1 MSARDLSL
9 PSYRSSSNPVIDAWL
24 DLKEGLTRHTL
35 WINLGLQEVKQLYRG
50 SLLGAAWIVVSFLV
64 FGAGLI
70 WFFGALSSSE
80 AAWFAA
86 YLLLGLWVYQFI
98 ATAITGAC
106 TVFIAAEGWLSSQ
119 RLPMSL
125 FAYKLTFRNV
135 FNLALTGVSV
145 ALALI
150 YIQHPLTWGALW
162 AIPGVIMI
170 IYTSV
175 WVTLLLGIVT
185 ARFRDLQHIVA
196 TIMRFAFLMT
206 PVLWVA
212 DELGNRGR
220 FANINP
226 LTHFIA
232 IVREPLLNG
241 QVVMFHWWLVLA
253 MSAVGTVVT
262 FVVFARFR
270 RDLIFWL

>member
-1 MSARDLSL
+1 VSA
-9 PSYRSSSNPVIDAWL
+9 PYSYRSNSNAVSDAL
-24 DLKEGLTRHTL
+24 FDLKEGLERHSL

-50 SLLGAAWIVVSFLV
+50 SLLGAAWIVVSFLM

-70 WFFGALSSSE
+70 WFFGALSSSD
-80 AAWFAA
+80 ARWFAA
-86 YLLLGLWVYQFI
+86 YLLIGLWVFQYI
-98 ATAITGAC
+98 STAITGAC
-106 TVFIAAEGWLSSQ
+106 TVFIAAEGWLRSQ

-135 FNLALTGVSV
+135 FNLALTGLSV
-145 ALALI
+145 AMALAFLR
-150 YIQHPLTWGALW
+150 HPLTWGALW
-162 AIPGVIMI
+162 AIPALVVIV
-170 IYTSV
+170 YTSV
-175 WVTLLLGIVT
+175 WVSLLLGFLT

-212 DELGNRGR
+212 DELGTRGK

-241 QVVMFHWWLVLA
+241 QVVMFHWWVVLA
-253 MSAVGTVVT
+253 MTVVGSLVT
-262 FVVFARFR
+262 FAVFARFR

>member
-1 MSARDLSL
+1 MSA
-9 PSYRSSSNPVIDAWL
+9 PSFYRSNSNAVSDAL
-24 DLKEGLTRHTL
+24 FDLREGLQRHTL
-35 WINLGLQEVKQLYRG
+35 WVNLGLQEVKQLYRG
-50 SLLGAAWIVVSFLV
+50 SLLGAAWIVVSFLL

-80 AAWFAA
+80 ASWFAT
-86 YLLLGLWVYQFI
+86 YLLIGLWVFQYI
-98 ATAITGAC
+98 SVAITGAC
-106 TVFIAAEGWLSSQ
+106 TVFIAAEGWLRSQ

-125 FAYKLTFRNV
+125 FAYKITFRNV
-135 FNLALTGVSV
+135 FNLALTGV
-145 ALALI
+145 ALAIALVFLR
-150 YIQHPLTWGALW
+150 HELTWGALW
-162 AIPGVIMI
+162 AIPGLLMI

-175 WVTLLLGIVT
+175 WVSLLLGFVT

-212 DELGNRGR
+212 DELGTRGR
-220 FANINP
+220 FANLNP
-226 LTHFIA
+226 LTHYIA

-253 MSAVGTVVT
+253 MTGVGTLVT

>member
-1 MSARDLSL
+1 MSARELSL
-9 PSYRSSSNPVIDAWL
+9 PRYRSNSNPVSDAWF
-24 DLKEGLTRHTL
+24 DLREGLTRHTL

-98 ATAITGAC
+98 ATSITGAC
-106 TVFIAAEGWLSSQ
+106 TVFIAAEGWLRSQ
-119 RLPMSL
+119 RLPISL

-135 FNLALTGVSV
+135 FNLALTGISV

-150 YIQHPLTWGALW
+150 YVGHPVSWGALW
-162 AIPGVIMI
+162 AIPGILMI
-170 IYTSV
+170 VYTSV
-175 WVTLLLGIVT
+175 WVSLLLGIVT

-212 DELGNRGR
+212 DELGTRGK

-226 LTHFIA
+226 LTHYIA

-253 MSAVGTVVT
+253 MTIVGTVVT
-262 FVVFARFR
+262 FGVFARFR